1 MPQRHFEPD
10 HDNRFPGA
18 VRVEGH
24 PDVAWNVLGWEI
36 APDQDT
42 EWSGYEVRTGWLV
55 CTMVG
60 DDHEW
65 LFEREEVSALER
77 ADYCGVC
84 GQIGC
89 SHDGLDRSDA
99 AD

>member
-1 MPQRHFEPD
+1 
-10 HDNRFPGA
+10 
-18 VRVEGH
+18 
-24 PDVAWNVLGWEI
+24 
-36 APDQDT
+36 
-42 EWSGYEVRTGWLV
+42 
-55 CTMVG
+55 MVG